1 MNVDDPY
8 MKFETFSAACRRW
21 FRAGILSRSVVLGL
35 LTMWTLQST
44 GGPPYNEG
52 RALRGSLPALSKEQ
66 KPDGRAL
73 IEPRPK
79 VQARLAEAYG
89 RLPLSFELNDGQ
101 AERKVRFL
109 SRGPGYTLF
118 LTPSE
123 AVFSLRGQEPGARTT
138 KAVSGQ
144 WSVVSCKNQRTTD
157 NGQRTSST

>member
-1 MNVDDPY
+1 MNVEDPY

-89 RLPLSFELNDGQ
+89 RLMSDPPAELEERNYSRALERL
-101 AERKVRFL
+101 AERV
-109 SRGPGYTLF
+109 GV
-118 LTPSE
+118 PS
-123 AVFSLRGQEPGARTT
+123 SLIAYLVHTRLAP
-138 KAVSGQ
+138 
-144 WSVVSCKNQRTTD
+144 
-157 NGQRTSST
+157 